1 MVDINSSV
9 VSDNPAILNSMT
21 SRVIQAID
29 PEDEEDYLAKMDAR
43 ISAIQIS
50 KEELEGPEW
59 KLIGKMMNWDYNKKL
74 IYALHSDLAFIG
86 TDGEIHLVEE
96 NVKPDYNEWNW

>member
-1 MVDINSSV
+1 MVDLNSPIIT
-9 VSDNPAILNSMT
+9 DNPAIQDSLT
-21 SRVIQAID
+21 AGIIQAID

-74 IYALHSDLAFIG
+74 IYALHSDFAFIG

-96 NVKPDYNEWNW
+96 NIKPDYNEWNW